1 MDESC
6 FFGCTSLSSIDLSD
20 NLEALSRLCFKNCSN
35 LSSITVPASVK
46 TVGDWCFQESGLS
59 SITMLPPTP
68 PATNEDVLYS
78 IEIFLGAPLRTIYVV
93 DEKAKALYEA
103 ALPWNRYD
111 IVALQSG
118 IDDVQLGEDEPR
130 ITDFY
135 DLSGKKLN
143 GTYRGP
149 AIVRYHNGT
158 TRKVMM
164 Q

>member
-1 MDESC
+1 M
-6 FFGCTSLSSIDLSD
+6 
-20 NLEALSRLCFKNCSN
+20 
-35 LSSITVPASVK
+35 
-46 TVGDWCFQESGLS
+46 
-59 SITMLPPTP
+59 
-68 PATNEDVLYS
+68 
-78 IEIFLGAPLRTIYVV
+78 
-93 DEKAKALYEA
+93 ALYEA